1 MECRTWNGWLR
12 GRPFAALLIGLASLS
27 CGGHAETLM
36 AGPVSKNP
44 GPAGKV
50 TTAIGTVFDQIHAL
64 ALQPDGKLVAAGFS
78 VHGPGAQGEFALVRY
93 NPDGS
98 LDRSFNATGI
108 VTTPIGPS
116 EDWARALVIQPDGKL
131 VAAGYTSYGEKSAFA
146 LVRYNPDGSLD
157 HSFNATGIVTTP
169 IAASRN
175 RGRALVLQKD
185 GKLVVAGQAATESHT
200 AFALARYNP
209 DGSLDHTF
217 NTTGILTTPIGT
229 SDDEATALAIQ
240 PDGKLVAAG
249 FSTQTP
255 ATLFALVRYNP
266 DGSLDTSFN
275 FTGKV
280 TTSLALDD
288 EATALAVQADGK
300 LVAAGYSSDGTQ
312 GRIALVRYNT
322 DGTRDAGFGKNGIV
336 TVSIGGTDD
345 WARALAIQPDGK
357 LVVAGNATT
366 FIQSAFALV
375 RLNPDGTLD
384 LSFNNAGIVMAQIAS
399 NDIATALVI
408 QPDGKLVAGGYAM
421 IDTVNHFALI
431 RCNPDGSMDP
441 TFMTRLKRPRPPAR

>member
-1 MECRTWNGWLR
+1 M
-12 GRPFAALLIGLASLS
+12 
-27 CGGHAETLM
+27 ETLSP
-36 AGPVSKNP
+36 GPVSKNP

-50 TTAIGTVFDQIHAL
+50 TTAIGSVFDQIHAM
-64 ALQPDGKLVAAGFS
+64 AIQPDGKLVAAGFS
-78 VHGPGAQGEFALVRY
+78 VYGASAQGEFALVRY

-98 LDRSFNATGI
+98 LDHSFSTTGI
-108 VTTPIGPS
+108 VTTPIGTS

-131 VAAGYTSYGEKSAFA
+131 VAAGYTSFGERTAFA

-157 HSFNATGIVTTP
+157 HTFNAAGIVTTP
-169 IAASRN
+169 IGVSRN

-185 GKLVVAGQAATESHT
+185 GKLVVAGQAATGSRT
-200 AFALARYNP
+200 AFALVRYNP
-209 DGSLDHTF
+209 DGSLDRTF
-217 NTTGILTTPIGT
+217 NATGIVITPIGT

-249 FSTQTP
+249 FTTQTP
-255 ATLFALVRYNP
+255 QTLFALVRYNP
-266 DGSLDTSFN
+266 DGSLDTTFN
-275 FTGKV
+275 DTGKV
-280 TTSLALDD
+280 TTEIALDD

-300 LVAAGYSSDGTQ
+300 LVAAGYSSDGSQ
-312 GRIALVRYNT
+312 GRLALVRYQT
-322 DGTRDAGFGKNGIV
+322 DGSPDDGFGRNGIV
-336 TVSIGGTDD
+336 TVAIGGTDD

-357 LVVAGNATT
+357 LVIAGNTTT
-366 FIQSAFALV
+366 FIQSTFALV

-384 LSFNNAGIVMAQIAS
+384 LSFNNAGVVMAQIAS

-441 TFMTRLKRPRPPAR
+441 TFMTMPKRPRPQTR